1 MKSFLRTV
9 TKKFLLKEAH
19 SVGAVA
25 YIQSL
30 TDLVEQIRPSSKRDS
45 NRLQLAKEQIYK
57 LKRHF
62 RKMEEHVSNLEEQLR
77 VLEENKESK

>member
-9 TKKFLLKEAH
+9 TKKFLLKEAY
-19 SVGAVA
+19 SVGAAA

-30 TDLVEQIRPSSKRDS
+30 SDLVEQIRPSSKRDS
-45 NRLQLAKEQIYK
+45 GRLQLAKEQIFK
-57 LKRHF
+57 LRNHF
-62 RKMEEHVSNLEEQLR
+62 RKMEEHVSTLEEQLR